1 MTREKGRRR
10 WATCTVAVAFLVGL
24 LAGCGGTD
32 VAGFDPDEAQRLAKD
47 VSGGDVSEGE
57 SLYVAANL
65 SRALGDLG
73 NRVGDNAVVD
83 MKIEPGS
90 LKLQAQSP
98 GGEAQSLAIGVSGG
112 AFQVP
117 FPGVQVT
124 GPALGQIDPTA
135 VERIA
140 RQVASEA
147 GVGLLGISY
156 FTTLTGTK
164 PFTWGI
170 YLEDGRRWEAGLD
183 GAGVKRVS

>member
-1 MTREKGRRR
+1 MNWEKGRRR
-10 WATCTVAVAFLVGL
+10 LSACTVAVASLVAL
-24 LAGCGGTD
+24 LSACGGTD
-32 VAGFDPDEAQRLAKD
+32 VAGFDPDKAQQLAKD
-47 VSGGDVSEGE
+47 VSGGDVSESE

-65 SRALGDLG
+65 SRSLGVLG
-73 NRVGDNAVVD
+73 NRVGDDAVVD
-83 MKIEPGS
+83 MKIEPAS

-112 AFQVP
+112 VFQVP
-117 FPGVQVT
+117 FAGVQVS
-124 GPALGQIDPTA
+124 GPVLGQIDPGA

-147 GVGLLGISY
+147 GVGLLGIGY

-183 GAGVKRVS
+183 GTGVKRVS